1 MDEDDLTVDD
11 RFSSR
16 DIGKG
21 SGDII
26 SAIRDIIDAD
36 KALLETDPEAVL
48 VSERAEARL
57 RAALERLTGGSD
69 TPPTVLEASNTVGGV
84 SEPPVRRSSAARN
97 RASARSETKTAS
109 GSVSSNALS
118 ASIMSRIADM
128 ISPDPLPMSRLLNLS
143 STVKSSSSIN

>member
-11 RFSSR
+11 RFRSR

-21 SGDII
+21 SDDVI

-36 KALLETDPEAVL
+36 TALLETDPEAVL

-69 TPPTVLEASNTVGGV
+69 TPPTVLEALVL
-84 SEPPVRRSSAARN
+84 EALDPLLRDWLERN
-97 RASARSETKTAS
+97 LAPLVERLVEAEIGRIMAS
-109 GSVSSNALS
+109 GDRTKQLEADDAL
-118 ASIMSRIADM
+118 
-128 ISPDPLPMSRLLNLS
+128 
-143 STVKSSSSIN
+143 V

>member
-26 SAIRDIIDAD
+26 SAIRDIINAD

-48 VSERAEARL
+48 VSERTEARL
-57 RAALERLTGGSD
+57 RAALERLTDGSD
-69 TPPTVLEASNTVGGV
+69 TPPTVLEALVL
-84 SEPPVRRSSAARN
+84 EALDPLLRDWLERN
-97 RASARSETKTAS
+97 LASLVERLVEAEIGHIMAS
-109 GSVSSNALS
+109 GDRTKRLEADDAL
-118 ASIMSRIADM
+118 
-128 ISPDPLPMSRLLNLS
+128 
-143 STVKSSSSIN
+143 V

>member
-69 TPPTVLEASNTVGGV
+69 TPPTVLEALVL
-84 SEPPVRRSSAARN
+84 EALDPLLRDWLERN
-97 RASARSETKTAS
+97 LASLVERLVEAEIGRIMAS
-109 GSVSSNALS
+109 GDRTKQLEADDAL
-118 ASIMSRIADM
+118 
-128 ISPDPLPMSRLLNLS
+128 
-143 STVKSSSSIN
+143 V

>member
-21 SGDII
+21 SDDII

-36 KALLETDPEAVL
+36 TALLETDPEAVL

-57 RAALERLTGGSD
+57 RVALERLTGGSD
-69 TPPTVLEASNTVGGV
+69 TPPTVLEALVL
-84 SEPPVRRSSAARN
+84 EALDPLLRDWLERN
-97 RASARSETKTAS
+97 LTPLVERLVEAEIGRIMAS
-109 GSVSSNALS
+109 GDRTKQLEADDAL
-118 ASIMSRIADM
+118 
-128 ISPDPLPMSRLLNLS
+128 
-143 STVKSSSSIN
+143 V

>member
-11 RFSSR
+11 RFRSR

-21 SGDII
+21 SDDII

-36 KALLETDPEAVL
+36 TALTETDPEAVL

-69 TPPTVLEASNTVGGV
+69 TPPTVLEALVL
-84 SEPPVRRSSAARN
+84 EALDPLLRDWLERN
-97 RASARSETKTAS
+97 LAPLVERLVEAEIGRIMAS
-109 GSVSSNALS
+109 GDRTKQLEADDAL
-118 ASIMSRIADM
+118 
-128 ISPDPLPMSRLLNLS
+128 
-143 STVKSSSSIN
+143 V

>member
-11 RFSSR
+11 RFRSR

-21 SGDII
+21 SNDII

-36 KALLETDPEAVL
+36 TALLETDPEAVL

-69 TPPTVLEASNTVGGV
+69 TPPTVLEALVLEALDPLLRDWLECNLAPLVERLVEAEIG
-84 SEPPVRRSSAARN
+84 RIM
-97 RASARSETKTAS
+97 AS
-109 GSVSSNALS
+109 GDRTKQLEADDAL
-118 ASIMSRIADM
+118 
-128 ISPDPLPMSRLLNLS
+128 
-143 STVKSSSSIN
+143 V

>member
-11 RFSSR
+11 RFRSR

-21 SGDII
+21 SNDII

-36 KALLETDPEAVL
+36 TALLETDPEAVL

-69 TPPTVLEASNTVGGV
+69 TPPTVLEALVL
-84 SEPPVRRSSAARN
+84 E
-97 RASARSETKTAS
+97 
-109 GSVSSNALS
+109 AL
-118 ASIMSRIADM
+118 
-128 ISPDPLPMSRLLNLS
+128 DPLLRDWPERNLAPLVERLVEAEIGRIMAGGDRTKQLEADDAL
-143 STVKSSSSIN
+143 V

>member
-11 RFSSR
+11 RFRSR

-21 SGDII
+21 SDDII

-36 KALLETDPEAVL
+36 TALLKTEPEAVL

-69 TPPTVLEASNTVGGV
+69 TPPTVLEALVL
-84 SEPPVRRSSAARN
+84 EALDPLLRDWLERN
-97 RASARSETKTAS
+97 LAPLVERLVEAEIGRIMAS
-109 GSVSSNALS
+109 GDRTKQLEADDAL
-118 ASIMSRIADM
+118 
-128 ISPDPLPMSRLLNLS
+128 
-143 STVKSSSSIN
+143 V

>member
-48 VSERAEARL
+48 VSERTEARL
-57 RAALERLTGGSD
+57 RFALERLTGGSD
-69 TPPTVLEASNTVGGV
+69 TPPTVLEALVL
-84 SEPPVRRSSAARN
+84 EALDPLLRDWLERN
-97 RASARSETKTAS
+97 LASLVERLVEAEIGRIMAS
-109 GSVSSNALS
+109 GDRTKQLEADDAL
-118 ASIMSRIADM
+118 
-128 ISPDPLPMSRLLNLS
+128 
-143 STVKSSSSIN
+143 V

>member
-21 SGDII
+21 SDDII

-36 KALLETDPEAVL
+36 TALLETDPEAVL

-69 TPPTVLEASNTVGGV
+69 TPPTVLEALVL
-84 SEPPVRRSSAARN
+84 EALDPLLRDWLERN
-97 RASARSETKTAS
+97 LAPLVERLVEAEIGRIMAS
-109 GSVSSNALS
+109 GDRTKQLEADDAL
-118 ASIMSRIADM
+118 
-128 ISPDPLPMSRLLNLS
+128 
-143 STVKSSSSIN
+143 V

>member
-21 SGDII
+21 SDDII

-36 KALLETDPEAVL
+36 TALLETDPEAVL

-69 TPPTVLEASNTVGGV
+69 TPPTVLEALVL
-84 SEPPVRRSSAARN
+84 E
-97 RASARSETKTAS
+97 
-109 GSVSSNALS
+109 AL
-118 ASIMSRIADM
+118 
-128 ISPDPLPMSRLLNLS
+128 DPLLRDWLERNLAPLVERLVETEIRRIIASNDRAKHLEADDAL
-143 STVKSSSSIN
+143 V

>member
-1 MDEDDLTVDD
+1 MDEDNLTVDD

-69 TPPTVLEASNTVGGV
+69 TPPTVLEALVL
-84 SEPPVRRSSAARN
+84 EALDPLLRDWLERN
-97 RASARSETKTAS
+97 LASLVERLVEAEIGRIMAS
-109 GSVSSNALS
+109 GDRTKQLEADDAL
-118 ASIMSRIADM
+118 
-128 ISPDPLPMSRLLNLS
+128 
-143 STVKSSSSIN
+143 V